1 MDIGFQVDD
10 HRNEG
15 AYTRETFPVARV
27 KRIYSRKPLIK
38 EQLHLTEQLHAVFFK
53 EDEMSALADFD

>member
-15 AYTRETFPVARV
+15 ACTRETFPVARV

-38 EQLHLTEQLHAVFFK
+38 EQLHLTE
-53 EDEMSALADFD
+53 